1 MIAVVR
7 DDARVCRQT
16 GATANSCDDNDFGQE
31 EGKMH
36 INAVQSF
43 RFIGVEI
50 ASSDVLDYIKGILSF
65 LYSYLEVQYPIIGE

>member
-7 DDARVCRQT
+7 DGARVRQQT
-16 GATANSCDDNDFGQE
+16 GATANSCDDSDFGRE

-50 ASSDVLDYIKGILSF
+50 ASSDLLEYIKGVLSS
-65 LYSYLEVQYPIIGE
+65 LYSYLEVQ